1 MLFLTKLT
9 TAFPRTSWQDVTV
22 LVALSG
28 GADSVALLRGLA
40 ELKGNSGEGRLIAAH
55 FNHHLRGA
63 ESDVDEVFVRDLT
76 NKLNISAEFGSSDAP
91 TGSTGDGIEA
101 AARAARYEFLTEAA
115 KRVGARYVVTAH
127 TADDQ
132 VETVLHR
139 ILRGTGISGLAG
151 IPKARE
157 LSPGISLLRPLLSVT
172 RSEVLDYLSSH
183 QQPFREDSSN
193 ASPAFTRNRLRHEL
207 LPLLEKGYAPSL
219 RTSLLRL
226 SKLSEENQDILSS
239 LVEPLMVNVRQ
250 RDKTLILDCAAL
262 APLHR
267 HLLREFFLCL
277 WSDHHW
283 PQQDMTLEKW
293 DQLAMLIQQPAA
305 TAPAQTLP
313 GGIRA
318 ERIGDELRL
327 SRNLD

>member
-1 MLFLTKLT
+1 MLFLPKLA
-9 TAFPRTSWQDVTV
+9 TAFPPASWQDVTV
-22 LVALSG
+22 LVAVSG
-28 GADSVALLRGLA
+28 GADSVALLRGLL
-40 ELKGNSGEGRLIAAH
+40 ELKGGAGEGRLIAAH

-63 ESDVDEVFVRDLT
+63 ESDSDEVFVRGLA
-76 NKLNISAEFGSSDAP
+76 NQLNIPVECGSSDAP

-101 AARAARYEFLTEAA
+101 AAREARYEFLIAA
-115 KRVGARYVVTAH
+115 AERVGARYVVTAH

-157 LSPGISLLRPLLSVT
+157 LSPGISLLRPLLTVT
-172 RSEVLDYLSSH
+172 RIEVLAYLSSH
-183 QQPFREDSSN
+183 QQLFREDSSN
-193 ASPAFTRNRLRHEL
+193 ASPAITRNRLRHQL
-207 LPLLEKGYAPSL
+207 LPLLEREYAPSL
-219 RTSLLRL
+219 RSSLLRL
-226 SKLSEENQDILSS
+226 GKLAEENQDLLAS
-239 LVEPLMVNVRQ
+239 LVQPLLSHVQ
-250 RDKTLILDCAAL
+250 HRDNTLVIDCAAL

-267 HLLREFFLCL
+267 HLLREFFLRL

-293 DQLAMLIQQPAA
+293 DQLATLAQQPAA
-305 TAPAQTLP
+305 TAAAQTLP

-318 ERIGDELRL
+318 ERIGDELKL
-327 SRNLD
+327 SRSLN